1 MTITDLFQQL
11 DAPLRNHVWSWGAV
25 SPTGRLYLRVWED
38 RIITTGGIKHVQ
50 LTHLAGSTDSHG
62 WGERRD
68 QVERIRRNHSMPVLC
83 IVCTAFDPKAT
94 PRTIRG
100 FDRNII
106 LRGYGD
112 GLYEDRFGNVWLKT
126 TPEPLAPHLK
136 RSGASPKPR
145 PVNVRD

>member
-1 MTITDLFQQL
+1 MCRSRTSLARQTRTGGANAGIRWSAFAGTTACLSFASS
-11 DAPLRNHVWSWGAV
+11 APLS
-25 SPTGRLYLRVWED
+25 
-38 RIITTGGIKHVQ
+38 I
-50 LTHLAGSTDSHG
+50 
-62 WGERRD
+62 
-68 QVERIRRNHSMPVLC
+68 
-83 IVCTAFDPKAT
+83 PKAT

-112 GLYEDRFGNVWLKT
+112 GLYEDRFGDVWLKT

-136 RSGASPKPR
+136 RSGAPPKPR